1 MKPVNSIQEMT
12 VTHARRREHL
22 AALLP
27 AHEAD
32 AILVTHGVNVR
43 YLTGLDSSNAAVLVR
58 ADATRDAGH
67 RPRYTETARRI
78 CSDIEVIEERDV
90 AGGLVSRARRI
101 GVEADHLSVADYF
114 RLGEDLLRVSG
125 MVEAV
130 RLVKDEAE
138 IDLIRTACGLTDR
151 APRRRAAHPEARTDR
166 EGDRQG
172 AGVPDDRAGRGRA
185 RLRLDRGERPQRLDP
200 APLAL
205 RPAAGAR

>member
-1 MKPVNSIQEMT
+1 MT

-58 ADATRDAGH
+58 ADATATLATDS
-67 RPRYTETARRI
+67 RYTETARRI

-90 AGGLVSRARRI
+90 AGSLVSRARRI

-114 RLGEDLLRVSG
+114 RLGEDLLRR
-125 MVEAV
+125 V
-130 RLVKDEAE
+130 RGWWRRCAWS
-138 IDLIRTACGLTDR
+138 RTRPRSSCSARACAIADQALADVPPSAAAR
-151 APRRRAAHPEARTDR
+151 A
-166 EGDRQG
+166 
-172 AGVPDDRAGRGRA
+172 DRAGGRPRRSTPHARAGRRGA
-185 RLRLDRGERPQRLDP
+185 GLRDDRGQRAERRHP
-200 APLAL
+200 APPPDATG
-205 RPAAGAR
+205 RCATATC